1 MTSTPSRA
9 ADRVWLLHLS
19 SSPSDAGTVARVHAA
34 PAQHTVTLTVVVA
47 PDDVHVAL
55 VPAEEVPDGSLATVR
70 RAHVEQIVEMLLPR
84 LAEAP
89 GPVVLAAVDQM
100 TQLAAWQALNTYDDL
115 IATNSLDSAIRVAQL
130 LARGETPE
138 RVLHPP
144 LFDVALSVADAG
156 LGPAASAVST
166 VTVTG
171 RTPAAAEPWLALGD
185 RDGDGDL
192 AVHTGSMSRRG
203 AKAVAALAGTCRRV
217 PATAERRLVVG
228 PANYAGQGYE
238 WARSVREHAAGW
250 TARNVHVV
258 PASSPLAFQ
267 ADLPLT
273 DVQWADPA
281 TRISLA
287 VELLADSTDVLI
299 EAMRPLLAVTDAS
312 ESVNGWD
319 PRRGREDVEALRA
332 TGRRVALLFHGSEVR
347 RPAHHLRLTP
357 WSPFY
362 RSENED
368 LTARLEQ
375 TTERVHEAFA
385 DFDGPILVS
394 TPDLVD
400 HVPNAVWLPGVVGA
414 ACFAPTR
421 PALTR
426 SRPVVAHAPSNSAL
440 KGSEWIDPVL
450 QDLHERGFIRYRRL
464 RDLPSMMIPSMLAEV
479 DVLVDQVVMG
489 NPGVLA
495 GQAMAA
501 GRLVVAHLP
510 EGVRRRM
517 NPRSPIVEA
526 TPATLE
532 DAILSVVENPEH
544 YSRLA
549 AYGTEFARAHHDGK
563 KSARVLTE
571 AFGG

>member
-1 MTSTPSRA
+1 MTDVPSRP

-19 SSPSDAGTVARVHAA
+19 SSLPDAGTVARIHAA
-34 PAQHTVTLTVVVA
+34 PAQHTLALTVVVA
-47 PDDVHVAL
+47 PDDEHIAL
-55 VPAEEVPDGSLATVR
+55 VPAEKVPAGSLATVAR
-70 RAHVEQIVEMLLPR
+70 RHVEQIAEMLLAR

-89 GPVVLAAVDQM
+89 GPVVLAAVDRM
-100 TQLAAWQALNTYDDL
+100 TQLAAWQALNVHDDL
-115 IATNSLDSAIRVAQL
+115 IATNSLDSAIRVARL
-130 LARGETPE
+130 LERGETPD

-144 LFDVALSVADAG
+144 PFDVSLSVADAG

-166 VTVTG
+166 VTVSG
-171 RTPAAAEPWLALGD
+171 RTPAVGEPWLALGD
-185 RDGDGDL
+185 RDERGDL
-192 AVHTGSMSRRG
+192 DVRTGSMSRRG
-203 AKAVAALAGTCRRV
+203 AKAVASLAGTRRRV
-217 PATAERRLVVG
+217 PATAERRLVIG

-238 WARSVREHAAGW
+238 WARSVREHASGW
-250 TARNVHVV
+250 TARNVHVA
-258 PASSPLAFQ
+258 PASSRLAFQ

-273 DVQWADPA
+273 AVQWADPA
-281 TRISLA
+281 TRVSLA

-299 EAMRPLLAVTDAS
+299 EAMRPLLAVADAS
-312 ESVNGWD
+312 ESVSAWD

-362 RSENED
+362 RRENED
-368 LTARLEQ
+368 LTAQLEQ
-375 TTERVHEAFA
+375 VTERVHEAFM

-400 HVPNAVWLPGVVGA
+400 HVPNAVWLPGVVGPA
-414 ACFAPTR
+414 SFAPTR
-421 PALTR
+421 PALTE

-440 KGSEWIDPVL
+440 KGSECIDPVL
-450 QDLHERGFIRYRRL
+450 RDLHRRKLIRYRRL
-464 RDLPSMMIPSMLAEV
+464 HDLPSMMIPSMVAEV

-517 NPRSPIVEA
+517 KPRSPIVEA

-532 DAILSVVENPEH
+532 DIMVSVVENREH

-549 AYGTEFARAHHDGK
+549 ACGTEFARTHHDGRM
-563 KSARVLTE
+563 SARVLTE